1 MSETPKRPVRPRDA
15 ASLIILRGE
24 GPDTE
29 VLMGQRARRHRFM
42 PDMYVFP
49 GGRLDRGD
57 RKAPVLRDLPETPLA
72 RLTFQTGREDVAR
85 GLAVAAARETWEETG
100 LVFGAVEN
108 GDFLPDLSGMDY
120 VARAITPP
128 PSPIRF
134 HARFF
139 VTEAERAV
147 GGSDAPL
154 GGSGELLDLAFR
166 PLLECLSMPIA
177 DVTEFVLEEV
187 LRRVRGTSIEA
198 VPIFSYQNN
207 APIIRYQKLD
217 GK

>member
-1 MSETPKRPVRPRDA
+1 MNDPAKRPVRPRDA
-15 ASLIILRGE
+15 ASLVIVRGK
-24 GPDTE
+24 GADTE

-42 PDMYVFP
+42 PDVYVFP
-49 GGRLDRGD
+49 GGRLDRED
-57 RKAPVLRDLPETPLA
+57 RTAPVLKDLPEKPMR
-72 RLTFQTGREDVAR
+72 RLVNQSGEKVAR

-100 LVFGAVEN
+100 LVLGKVTEQ
-108 GDFLPDLSGMDY
+108 GLLPDLSGMDY
-120 VARAITPP
+120 LARAITPI

-139 VTEAERAV
+139 IADAEQIA
-147 GGSDAPL
+147 GGPGATL

-166 PLLECLSMPIA
+166 PLLECLEMPIA

-198 VPIFSYQNN
+198 VPMFSYSNN
-207 APIIRYQKLD
+207 APVIRYQHLD
-217 GK
+217 EE

>member
-1 MSETPKRPVRPRDA
+1 MTGAPKRPVRPRDA
-15 ASLIILRGE
+15 ASLVILRGSGE
-24 GPDTE
+24 GTE
-29 VLMGQRARRHRFM
+29 VLMGKRARRHKFM

-49 GGRLDRGD
+49 GGRLDRED
-57 RKAPVLRDLPETPLA
+57 RFAPVLRDLPEKPLA
-72 RLTFQTGREDVAR
+72 RLSNQFGEETAR

-100 LVFGAVEN
+100 LVLGEVREQGLHA
-108 GDFLPDLSGMDY
+108 DLSGMDY
-120 VARAITPP
+120 LARAITPP

-139 VTEAERAV
+139 VVDAERV
-147 GGSDAPL
+147 QGGPGAPL

-166 PLLECLSMPIA
+166 PIQEALAMPIA

-187 LRRVRGTSIEA
+187 MRRIRGTSIEA

-207 APIIRYQKLD
+207 APIIRYQHLD
-217 GK
+217 RQ

>member
-1 MSETPKRPVRPRDA
+1 MNEPVKRPVRPRDA
-15 ASLIILRGE
+15 ASLVIIRGE
-24 GPDTE
+24 GADTE
-29 VLMGQRARRHRFM
+29 VLMGQRARRHKFM

-49 GGRLDRGD
+49 GGRLDTVD
-57 RKAPVLRDLPETPLA
+57 STAPVLKDLPEKPLR
-72 RLTFQTGREDVAR
+72 RLTVQSGEKIAR

-100 LVFGAVEN
+100 LVLGKVTDQGLLA
-108 GDFLPDLSGMDY
+108 DLSGMDY
-120 VARAITPP
+120 MARAITPP

-139 VTEAERAV
+139 IADAEQIE
-147 GGSDAPL
+147 GGPDAPL

-166 PLLECLSMPIA
+166 PLRESLEMPIA

-198 VPIFSYQNN
+198 IPMFSYSGN
-207 APIIRYQKLD
+207 APVIRYQNLD
-217 GK
+217 RE

>member
-1 MSETPKRPVRPRDA
+1 MSGPVKRPVRPRDA
-15 ASLIILRGE
+15 ASLVITRGS
-24 GPDTE
+24 GTNTE
-29 VLMGQRARRHRFM
+29 VLMGQRARRHKFM

-49 GGRLDRGD
+49 GGRLDAVD
-57 RKAPVLRDLPETPLA
+57 RTAPVLKDLPVKPMK
-72 RLTFQTGREDVAR
+72 RLVNQSGEKVAR

-100 LVFGAVEN
+100 LVLGKVTDQ
-108 GDFLPDLSGMDY
+108 GLLPDLSGMDY
-120 VARAITPP
+120 LARAITPP

-139 VTEAERAV
+139 IADAEQFE
-147 GGSDAPL
+147 GGPDAPL

-166 PLLECLSMPIA
+166 PLLESLEMPIA

-198 VPIFSYQNN
+198 VPIFSYSNN
-207 APIIRYQKLD
+207 APIIRYQHLD
-217 GK
+217 GE